1 MIEFIIVFILLYFLN
16 QLLLGRLSRKYSFFD
31 AGLMR
36 KLYWYHLV
44 FLLIYFVYAT
54 YNPSDSLQYY
64 KVAKEAGD
72 MWPLLFEPGTPFIS
86 FLGAPLVQLGLE
98 FSTLMLVFSW
108 MGYIGFV
115 YAYLFFKENI
125 PLNVTIFK
133 RFDLLT
139 VLLFLPNMHFWTVS
153 FGKGSVI
160 FMGLM
165 LFTQAVRYP
174 QRRLFT
180 LIIGGFFVYMV
191 RPHVILFVL
200 VGVMVGLLTGKGK
213 LTPAIKIL
221 ILVVSI
227 GFLYQASSTILAVAK
242 LEKSQNVLDDFEQFS
257 EKRSIGLFQSAGS
270 GVAMNDYPL
279 PLKLFTFWFRP
290 LFVDSPSILG
300 IFSSLEN
307 LLYLLLFLKICNR
320 NFIRFLRKSPYMVKM
335 SAIVF
340 LLTSFAMTFVMS
352 NLGIIMRQKSM
363 VMYFAFFVIYYFLA
377 QKEFNKRQKLLQK
390 QKENELTPIVSL

>member
-1 MIEFIIVFILLYFLN
+1 MIEFIFVFLLLYLLN
-16 QLLLGRLSRKYSFFD
+16 QLLLGRLSRKYAFFN

-36 KLYWYHLV
+36 KLYWYHLF
-44 FLLIYFVYAT
+44 FLLVYFIYAS
-54 YNPSDSLQYY
+54 YNPSDSIQYY
-64 KVAKEAGD
+64 KVAKDAQD
-72 MWPLLFEPGTPFIS
+72 LWPMLFEPGTPFIS
-86 FLGAPLVQLGLE
+86 FLGAPFVQLGFE
-98 FSTLMLVFSW
+98 FPTLMLLFSW

-115 YAYLFFKENI
+115 FAYLFFKENI
-125 PLNVTIFK
+125 PLEVTIFK

-174 QRRLFT
+174 QRRMLT
-180 LIIGGFFVYMV
+180 LILGAFFVYMV

-200 VGVMVGLLTGKGK
+200 VGVMVGLLTGRGK
-213 LTPAIKIL
+213 LTLGVKIL
-221 ILVVSI
+221 ILAVSI
-227 GFLYQASSTILAVAK
+227 GFLYQASSSILAVAK
-242 LEKSQNVLDDFEQFS
+242 LEKSQNIIDDFEQFS
-257 EKRSIGLFQSAGS
+257 ESRSTGLSEKAGS
-270 GVAMNDYPL
+270 GIAMNNYPL
-279 PLKLFTFWFRP
+279 PFKFFTFWFRP
-290 LFVDSPSILG
+290 LFVDAPNFLG

-307 LLYLLLFLKICNR
+307 LLYLILFLKICNWR
-320 NFIRFLRKSPYMVKM
+320 FVKFIRQAPYMVKM

-363 VMYFAFFVIYYFLA
+363 VMYFGFFVIYYFLA
-377 QKEFNKRQKLLQK
+377 QKKFNKQFSQK
-390 QKENELTPIVSL
+390 QKYSPVNS